1 MKKVLITGCEGFIG
15 SSLWEHLENNGFDV
29 FGIDIACLDS
39 KNKFKIDINS
49 LGDLENIVL
58 KISPDYIVHLAA
70 RIDISSD
77 PSWKYFSNTLGVN
90 NLIFVS
96 NKVKNLR
103 RIIFTS
109 TQLVNKLGD
118 KFINYE
124 NYTANTSYGESK
136 VIGELLVR
144 SKIIEKE
151 WIIVRP
157 STVWGPKMGNHYL
170 NFFKYINRGLYF
182 NVTNKKCFKSF
193 SYIGNLIFQ
202 MEKLLLAD
210 SHLVNKKT
218 FYLSDYKPLE
228 LQNWTKNISI
238 NLNNKK
244 VYSIPIQLSLLIGWA
259 FKILIF
265 LKLIKKAPI
274 SIYNIKNIST
284 SYVNN
289 NDLLK
294 ITGPL
299 PYNLNDAIIETTN
312 WFKKKYES

>member
-15 SSLWEHLENNGFDV
+15 SSLWVYLENNGFNV
-29 FGIDIACLDS
+29 FGIDILCLDS
-39 KNKFKIDINS
+39 KNKFKVDINS
-49 LGDLENIVL
+49 LDDLEKIVL
-58 KISPDYIVHLAA
+58 KISPDYIIHLAA
-70 RIDISSD
+70 RIDISND

-90 NLIFVS
+90 NLIIVS

-144 SKIIEKE
+144 SKIVEKE

-182 NVTNKKCFKSF
+182 NVTNKKCLKSF

-202 MEKLLLAD
+202 IEKLLLAD
-210 SHLVNKKT
+210 SNLVNKKT

-228 LQNWTKNISI
+228 LHNWTKNISI
-238 NLNNKK
+238 NLNNLLLF
-244 VYSIPIQLSLLIGWA
+244 SII
-259 FKILIF
+259 
-265 LKLIKKAPI
+265 
-274 SIYNIKNIST
+274 
-284 SYVNN
+284 
-289 NDLLK
+289 D
-294 ITGPL
+294 
-299 PYNLNDAIIETTN
+299 
-312 WFKKKYES
+312 